1 MTRCEKIQAGL
12 TVREVTFEEWDPDI
26 VKEEEGVDGD
36 NHDRTN
42 LSAQELSK
50 FALLPLPLK
59 IYYVLQHTFYMDVW
73 LF

>member
-1 MTRCEKIQAGL
+1 M
-12 TVREVTFEEWDPDI
+12 
-26 VKEEEGVDGD
+26 KEEEGVDGD